1 MSIRLAHPTDY
12 HATARLIQ
20 AALDTITSNFSG
32 EEDREDNPARY
43 LWLEDLFQQTGNR
56 FSYQQILVKEVEH
69 QVVGTILTYHGSEIE
84 ALDHPLN
91 ERLRRLRNDPTLTLE
106 REAELDEFY
115 IDALA
120 VSPAFSGRGHGTELI
135 RAAEQ
140 RARERQYAK
149 IALLVDEHNKH
160 AYRLYERLGYQ
171 MDKMRMLY
179 GERFWHMVKYL

>member
-1 MSIRLAHPTDY
+1 MSIRPALLSDH
-12 HATARLIQ
+12 HAVARLIQ

-43 LWLEDLFQQTGNR
+43 LWLENLFQQTGNR

-69 QVVGTILTYHGSEIE
+69 QVVGAILTYHGSEIE
-84 ALDHPLN
+84 ALDRPLN
-91 ERLRRLRNDPTLTLE
+91 ERLRRLRHDPTITLE

-120 VSPAFSGRGHGTELI
+120 VSPAFSGRGYGTALI

-140 RARERQYAK
+140 QAQERHYPK
-149 IALLVDEHNKH
+149 IALNVDEHNQH
-160 AYRLYERLGYQ
+160 AYQLYQRLGYQ
-171 MDKMRMLY
+171 TDKLRMLY
-179 GERFWHMVKYL
+179 GEKFFHMVKYL